1 MVVGLVSQRNRNFAG
16 SLSRW
21 IVLRGNIVERKQA
34 DLCARQSRSSKE
46 HRISIT
52 GPQQTPVRS
61 SGGFQ
66 DGSQYQ
72 RRSQSFFE
80 LRANHY

>member
-1 MVVGLVSQRNRNFAG
+1 MAVGLVPQRNRNFAG

-21 IVLRGNIVERKQA
+21 IVLRRNIVERKQA
-34 DLCARQSRSSKE
+34 DLCARQSRSSEE

-52 GPQQTPVRS
+52 CPQQTPVRS

-66 DGSQYQ
+66 VGSQYQ
-72 RRSQSFFE
+72 RRPQSFFE
-80 LRANHY
+80 LRASHY